1 MMNTT
6 ANTSPNLSPKM
17 KMADAINQYHSL
29 LTVLPRLGIPLG
41 FGEKSIGQLCAEHRV
56 SETLFMLISRVYCQ
70 DDYYPSA
77 NELQQCSMA
86 DILQYLISSHKDY
99 LENKLPH
106 IEQHLHTLLEPMDRK
121 YSTLITNFYAEFRKE
136 VEKHFRYEEE
146 VIFPY
151 LRQFISEAEATESAT
166 YQKHTFH
173 QQHDDIEDTLNDLS
187 NLLLKYIP
195 AEISPVERVDMLLDV
210 YALSNDITKHA
221 MMEDRILLPYIQL
234 LESKRHE

>member
-1 MMNTT
+1 MN
-6 ANTSPNLSPKM
+6 NFSDLSSRLSPKM

-41 FGEKSIGQLCAEHRV
+41 FGEKSIGQLCEEHRV
-56 SETLFMLISRVYCQ
+56 SEALFILISRVYCQ
-70 DDYYPSA
+70 DDYFPTA
-77 NELQQCSMA
+77 NELQQCRMS
-86 DILQYLISSHKDY
+86 DILQYLVHSHKDY

-106 IEQHLHTLLEPMDRK
+106 IEHHLNTLLEPMDRK

-151 LRQFISEAEATESAT
+151 LRQFISEEEATESAS
-166 YQKHTFH
+166 YQKSTFH
-173 QQHDDIEDTLNDLS
+173 QQHDDIEDTLNDLI

-195 AEISPVERVDMLLDV
+195 AEISPVERVDMLLDM
-210 YALSNDITKHA
+210 YALSTDIAKHS
-221 MMEDRILLPYIQL
+221 MMEDRILVPYIQL
-234 LESKRHE
+234 LESKRYD

>member
-1 MMNTT
+1 MN
-6 ANTSPNLSPKM
+6 NFSDLSSRLSPKM

-41 FGEKSIGQLCAEHRV
+41 FGEKSIGQLCEEHRV
-56 SETLFMLISRVYCQ
+56 SEALFILISRVYCQ
-70 DDYYPSA
+70 DDYFPTA
-77 NELQQCSMA
+77 NELQQCRMS
-86 DILQYLISSHKDY
+86 DILQYLVHSHKDY

-106 IEQHLHTLLEPMDRK
+106 IEHHLNTLLEPMDRK

-151 LRQFISEAEATESAT
+151 LRQFISEEEATESAS
-166 YQKHTFH
+166 YQKSTFH
-173 QQHDDIEDTLNDLS
+173 QQHDDIEDTLNDLI

-195 AEISPVERVDMLLDV
+195 AEISPVERVDMLLDM
-210 YALSNDITKHA
+210 YALSTDIAKHS
-221 MMEDRILLPYIQL
+221 MMEDRILVPYIQL
-234 LESKRHE
+234 LESKRHD

>member
-1 MMNTT
+1 MSNL
-6 ANTSPNLSPKM
+6 SDFSSQLSPKM

-56 SETLFMLISRVYCQ
+56 SEPLFMLISRVYCQ
-70 DDYYPSA
+70 DDYFPTA
-77 NELQQCSMA
+77 NELQQCPMA
-86 DILQYLISSHKDY
+86 DILQYLVSSHKDY

-106 IEQHLHTLLEPMDRK
+106 IKHHLNILLEPMDKK
-121 YSTLITNFYAEFRKE
+121 YSTLISNFYAEFRKE
-136 VEKHFRYEEE
+136 MEKHFQYEEE

-151 LRQFISEAEATESAT
+151 LRQILSEQEATESAT
-166 YQKHTFH
+166 YQKNTFH

-195 AEISPVERVDMLLDV
+195 AEVSPAERVDMLLDM
-210 YALSNDITKHA
+210 YALSNDIAKHA
-221 MMEDRILLPYIQL
+221 MMENRILVPYIQL
-234 LESKRHE
+234 LESKRHD

>member
-1 MMNTT
+1 MN
-6 ANTSPNLSPKM
+6 NFSDLSSRLSPKM

-41 FGEKSIGQLCAEHRV
+41 FGEKSIGQLCEEHRV
-56 SETLFMLISRVYCQ
+56 SEALFILISRVYCQ
-70 DDYYPSA
+70 DDYFPTA
-77 NELQQCSMA
+77 NELQQCRMS
-86 DILQYLISSHKDY
+86 DILQYLVHSHKDY

-106 IEQHLHTLLEPMDRK
+106 IENHLNTLLEPMDRK

-151 LRQFISEAEATESAT
+151 LRQFISEEEATESAS
-166 YQKHTFH
+166 YQKSTFH
-173 QQHDDIEDTLNDLS
+173 QQHDDIEDTLNDLI

-195 AEISPVERVDMLLDV
+195 AEISPVERVDMLLDM
-210 YALSNDITKHA
+210 YALSTDIAKHS
-221 MMEDRILLPYIQL
+221 MMEDRILVPYIQL
-234 LESKRHE
+234 LESKRHD

>member
-1 MMNTT
+1 MNLSS
-6 ANTSPNLSPKM
+6 NTPLLSPKI

-29 LTVLPRLGIPLG
+29 LTILPRLGIPLG
-41 FGEKSIGQLCAEHRV
+41 FGEKSIGQLCEEHRV
-56 SETLFMLISRVYCQ
+56 SEALFLLISRVYCQ
-70 DDYYPSA
+70 DDYYPTA
-77 NELQQCSMA
+77 NELQQCPLT
-86 DILQYLISSHKDY
+86 DIIQYLITSHKDY

-106 IEQHLHTLLEPMDRK
+106 IEHHLNKLLEPMDKK

-136 VEKHFRYEEE
+136 VEKHFEYEEK

-151 LRQFISEAEATESAT
+151 LRQIISEQEATESAT
-166 YQKHTFH
+166 YQKNTFN

-195 AEISPVERVDMLLDV
+195 AEISPVERVDMLLDM
-210 YALSNDITKHA
+210 YALSSDIAKHA
-221 MMEDRILLPYIQL
+221 MMEDRILVPYIQL

>member
-6 ANTSPNLSPKM
+6 LNIPPNFSPKM

-29 LTVLPRLGIPLG
+29 LTVLPRLGIPHG

-56 SETLFMLISRVYCQ
+56 SEPLFLLISRVYCQ
-70 DDYYPSA
+70 DDYFPTA
-77 NELQQCSMA
+77 NELQQCRMA
-86 DILQYLISSHKDY
+86 DILQYLVHSHKDY

-106 IEQHLHTLLEPMDRK
+106 IEHHLNTLLEPMGRK
-121 YSTLITNFYAEFRKE
+121 YSDLITNFYAEFRKE
-136 VEKHFRYEEE
+136 IEKHFQYEEE

-151 LRQFISEAEATESAT
+151 LRQMLSEQEAAESAT
-166 YQKHTFH
+166 YQKSTFH

-195 AEISPVERVDMLLDV
+195 AEISPTERVDMLLDI
-210 YALSNDITKHA
+210 YALSNDIARHA
-221 MMEDRILLPYIQL
+221 MMEDRILVPYIQL

>member
-1 MMNTT
+1 MSNL
-6 ANTSPNLSPKM
+6 SDFSSQLSPKM

-56 SETLFMLISRVYCQ
+56 SEPLFMLISRVYCQ
-70 DDYYPSA
+70 DDYFPTA
-77 NELQQCSMA
+77 NELQQCPMA
-86 DILQYLISSHKDY
+86 DILQYLVSSHKDY

-106 IEQHLHTLLEPMDRK
+106 IEHHLNILLEPMDKK
-121 YSTLITNFYAEFRKE
+121 YSTLISNFYAEFRKE
-136 VEKHFRYEEE
+136 MKKHFQYEEE

-151 LRQFISEAEATESAT
+151 LRQILSEQEATESAT
-166 YQKHTFH
+166 YQKNTFH

-195 AEISPVERVDMLLDV
+195 AKVSPAERVDMLLDM
-210 YALSNDITKHA
+210 YALSNDIAKHA
-221 MMEDRILLPYIQL
+221 MMENRILVPYIQL
-234 LESKRHE
+234 LESKRHD